1 VKLKKTHLINI
12 AIILALGLYLFTPIG
27 FHAKVYL
34 NKLIAHNP
42 VPVAEREQLFLED
55 YDYKLLDIKG
65 EKANLEDSKGEVVFI
80 NFWATWCPPCVAEMP
95 DLQLL
100 HDSYRDRVSFFFI
113 ARDKKDKVTNFMVKK
128 NYNLPV
134 YFESGFT
141 PKTLYSGAYPTT
153 FIIDKKGNIVVAET
167 GSADWNDKSVHT
179 LLDSLLN
186 Q

>member
-1 VKLKKTHLINI
+1 VKLKKTQLVNI
-12 AIILALGLYLFTPIG
+12 AIILLLALYFFTPIG

-34 NKLIAHNP
+34 NRLISHNP
-42 VPVAEREQLFLED
+42 VPVEERAQQFLED
-55 YDYKLLDIKG
+55 YDYKLV
-65 EKANLEDSKGEVVFI
+65 NSKGNTVNLLDYKGDVIFI

-100 HDSYRDRVSFFFI
+100 YDAYGEKVTFLFI
-113 ARDKKDKVTNFMVKK
+113 ARDKKEKVSNFIMKK

-141 PKTLYSGAYPTT
+141 PKTLYSAALPTT

-167 GSADWNDKSVHT
+167 GSADWNSESVRI
-179 LLDSLLN
+179 LLDGLLK
-186 Q
+186 

>member
-1 VKLKKTHLINI
+1 MKLKKTQLVNI
-12 AIILALGLYLFTPIG
+12 AIILLLALYFFTPIG

-34 NKLIAHNP
+34 NRLISHNP
-42 VPVAEREQLFLED
+42 VPVEERAQQFLED
-55 YDYKLLDIKG
+55 YDYKLV
-65 EKANLEDSKGEVVFI
+65 NSKGNTVNLLDYKGDVIFI

-100 HDSYRDRVSFFFI
+100 YDAYGEKVTFLFI
-113 ARDKKDKVTNFMVKK
+113 ARDKKEKVSNFIMKK

-141 PKTLYSGAYPTT
+141 PKTLYSAALPTT

-167 GSADWNDKSVHT
+167 GSADWNSESVRI
-179 LLDSLLN
+179 LLDGLLK
-186 Q
+186 

>member
-1 VKLKKTHLINI
+1 MKLKKTQLVNI
-12 AIILALGLYLFTPIG
+12 AIILLLAVYFFTPIG

-34 NKLIAHNP
+34 NRLISHNP
-42 VPVAEREQLFLED
+42 VPVEERAQQFLED
-55 YDYKLLDIKG
+55 YDFKLVNSIG
-65 EKANLEDSKGEVVFI
+65 NTVNLEDYKGEVLFI

-100 HDSYRDRVSFFFI
+100 YDGYGEKVTFLFI
-113 ARDKKDKVTNFMVKK
+113 ARDKKEKVSNFIMKK

-141 PKTLYSGAYPTT
+141 PKTLYSTALPTT

-167 GSADWNDKSVHT
+167 GSADWNAESVRI
-179 LLDSLLN
+179 LLDGLLK
-186 Q
+186 